1 MTMYRVEQTAEFEG
15 WLDGLGDRRAQLKI
29 AQRIL
34 RLEGGNPGDWK
45 SLGDGVSEM
54 RINYGPGYR
63 VYYTVQDQ
71 VVYLLL
77 CGSDKKGQAKAI
89 RKAKE
94 MAKQI

>member
-1 MTMYRVEQTAEFEG
+1 
-15 WLDGLGDRRAQLKI
+15 
-29 AQRIL
+29 
-34 RLEGGNPGDWK
+34 
-45 SLGDGVSEM
+45 M

>member
-1 MTMYRVEQTAEFEG
+1 MTMYRVEQTEAFES
-15 WLDGLGDRRAQLKI
+15 WLDGLADRRAQLKI

-63 VYYTVQDQ
+63 VYYKVQDK

-77 CGSDKKGQAKAI
+77 CGSDKKGQSKAI